1 MSQDMNLQPAT
12 QPLDGSFEMEEGC
25 QIEGVWGQL
34 YPHSGTFPRLALK
47 QEMFRLGGAKTRDY
61 VIRESDMGG
70 SKWLNSVSKCQCQV
84 VRNSTGVFLR
94 EKSSNKFW
102 VNSNKVGKDNI
113 WPLKHNSE
121 ICFLGWNKKAT
132 SGSFPPE
139 MTTKNTVSKV
149 LGKEA

>member
-1 MSQDMNLQPAT
+1 MRTALPSQ
-12 QPLDGSFEMEEGC
+12 C
-25 QIEGVWGQL
+25 
-34 YPHSGTFPRLALK
+34 TFPRLALK
-47 QEMFRLGGAKTRDY
+47 QKMFRLGRAKISDY
-61 VIRESDMGG
+61 VIRESDKGG
-70 SKWLNSVSKCQCQV
+70 SNWLNVVSKCQYKIV
-84 VRNSTGVFLR
+84 MNSTGVFLR
-94 EKSSNKFW
+94 EKSYNGIW
-102 VNSNKVGKDNI
+102 VNSNKVGKDNM